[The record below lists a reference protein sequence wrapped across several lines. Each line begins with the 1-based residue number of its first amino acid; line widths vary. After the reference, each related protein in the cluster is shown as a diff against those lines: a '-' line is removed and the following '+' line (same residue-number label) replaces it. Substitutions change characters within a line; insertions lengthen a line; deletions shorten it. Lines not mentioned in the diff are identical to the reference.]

1 MTPEEEAEALRK
13 TVKALDGL
21 CARADALMLEPL
33 ILALG
38 DALARKS
45 R

>member
-21 CARADALMLEPL
+21 CAMADALMLEPL
-33 ILALG
+33 ILTLG